1 MCTTGRSGSCKEGYC
16 HKQEWR
22 PAGRHF
28 LCCRGLFFF
37 AMCILLQQGFSLFC
51 KMVFLLGMFRLFR
64 INRNNKTLQ
73 RCIEKLKQWVEKA
86 GIDKKITCHQASYL
100 WDDDDDR
107 GSRLLYHLQVDG
119 TRRCAYYVN
128 LRQIC

>member
-1 MCTTGRSGSCKEGYC
+1 MCTTERSGSCKEGYC

-51 KMVFLLGMFRLFR
+51 KTVLLLGMFRLFR

-73 RCIEKLKQWVEKA
+73 RCIEKLKQWVERRALTRKSPVIRRHTFGTMMMTVGA
-86 GIDKKITCHQASYL
+86 DFYTTC
-100 WDDDDDR
+100 
-107 GSRLLYHLQVDG
+107 RLMGHADVR
-119 TRRCAYYVN
+119 TT
-128 LRQIC
+128 